1 MAETKKYA
9 NLESLQTFLNN
20 LKSTFATLSHKH
32 TISDITDYTV
42 DTELSSTSVNPVQN
56 KVLDAEFEAVST
68 AMGALELAID
78 EKANTSHTH
87 DDRYY
92 TETEIDSKLA
102 NKSDSTHNHTIT
114 ASASDDDVVVLTG
127 TNGTNKVTYSA
138 SHADSG
144 VTAGT
149 YKSVTVNTK
158 GHVIAGSNPTTLEG
172 YGITDVYTK
181 TEMDTALSSK
191 SDTGHTHSLSDIN
204 EVEVTTSTET
214 VYERTIIAN
223 SNETVANG
231 FLFNK
236 VIGKNTIVTFNGVE
250 YDGEYSFDFE
260 SGYDLFRFGDYT
272 ISSQVASGVPY
283 LRPTIDGETYEIKV
297 DVIETTTIIPDD
309 YISEN
314 IARTSDLNALQ
325 TVVAGKADSSTTLEG
340 YGITDA
346 YTKTEVDT
354 AIANSKNT
362 WYATCP
368 TAAATAD
375 KVVTTS
381 SGDFALEAG
390 NVVYV
395 QFTYQAVAD
404 ATLNVDGTGAITIQT
419 VGTSATAAY
428 YWSPNETVGFVYDGT
443 YFRMIDSQIATTTYY
458 GITKLSSSTSS
469 TATNVAATPS
479 AVKSAYDLANAA
491 MPKAGGTFTG
501 ATYAQANTSYTTYQL
516 RNIALST
523 SAATPTGNGS
533 ILGVYS

>member
-149 YKSVTVNTK
+149 YKSVTVNAK
-158 GHVIAGSNPTTLEG
+158 GHVIAGSNP
-172 YGITDVYTK
+172 
-181 TEMDTALSSK
+181 
-191 SDTGHTHSLSDIN
+191 
-204 EVEVTTSTET
+204 
-214 VYERTIIAN
+214 
-223 SNETVANG
+223 
-231 FLFNK
+231 
-236 VIGKNTIVTFNGVE
+236 
-250 YDGEYSFDFE
+250 
-260 SGYDLFRFGDYT
+260 
-272 ISSQVASGVPY
+272 
-283 LRPTIDGETYEIKV
+283 
-297 DVIETTTIIPDD
+297 
-309 YISEN
+309 
-314 IARTSDLNALQ
+314 
-325 TVVAGKADSSTTLEG
+325 TTLEG

-479 AVKSAYDLANAA
+479 AVKSAYDTAAAA